1 MHLNPKLSQQRP
13 HSNCQGLVIVEDF
26 PIFQVVLP
34 NFFCRVAFVGTE
46 SLAKFTGC
54 KAVGCYS
61 TDRVTEDVVIFE
73 SFLERKGECVSVS
86 SESHPA

>member
-1 MHLNPKLSQQRP
+1 
-13 HSNCQGLVIVEDF
+13 LVIVEDF

-73 SFLERKGECVSVS
+73 SFLEMEGGVCLAVVGLSLLSNV
-86 SESHPA
+86 A